1 MVIDAHPV
9 RKCIRL
15 PRGGDGGGGG
25 VPPLQPVQGQPAA
38 VQGQAL
44 MDLTYKTVPV
54 ALAAAFAVSW
64 YFAEH
69 TPLLIV
75 STVFLSLVAI
85 LAVNML

>member
-1 MVIDAHPV
+1 
-9 RKCIRL
+9 
-15 PRGGDGGGGG
+15 
-25 VPPLQPVQGQPAA
+25 
-38 VQGQAL
+38 